1 MKIFEV
7 MSIIKAEKV
16 LKRTPTGRRIT
27 EHGVDNLNAMISDE
41 KNWGSKVKK
50 CLNCGIVISEL
61 LVPEGC
67 PNCGSKDL
75 TSDIKLVGRFIKE

>member
-1 MKIFEV
+1 MKIFEAL
-7 MSIIKAEKV
+7 STIKAEKA
-16 LKRTPTGRRIT
+16 LKRTPTGRSIT
-27 EHGVDNLNAMISDE
+27 ELGVNTLEAMISDE

-50 CLNCGIVISEL
+50 CLNCGIIISEL

-75 TSDIKLVGRFIKE
+75 TSDINENDVL